1 MVNKVDVFVHYQN
14 HLRYFVL
21 HILHFFKDRT
31 NFKMHIAFTLHTLKM
46 KNAQKFKRIPMQG
59 RYNERTYCKYV
70 LYNNI
75 FDANFRPT
83 NNTYVPT
90 YLIAWSMQCFLFWLH
105 LMVLINSSV
114 MIMKHLFSFGKDV
127 YH

>member
-46 KNAQKFKRIPMQG
+46 KNA
-59 RYNERTYCKYV
+59 
-70 LYNNI
+70 
-75 FDANFRPT
+75 
-83 NNTYVPT
+83 
-90 YLIAWSMQCFLFWLH
+90 
-105 LMVLINSSV
+105 
-114 MIMKHLFSFGKDV
+114 
-127 YH
+127 